1 VSTPAP
7 ESSPNYFP
15 GYAVPG
21 GTYAAPPVRRTSRTR
36 LVLTWFLAIAVIA
49 ATLVGVSALIT
60 KPPVRYM
67 CPPDCG
73 RPPTGTPVE
82 INPRFTAA
90 DGTFSVSYPA
100 EGTAYKITTK
110 PNGVTADFLGG
121 DGGTLQL
128 FSQPANNRTPQDIA
142 TALVNETFPDTRI
155 AYEIPN
161 AMVGYQP
168 GYGKV
173 ADCWPQGANSS
184 YLRMRVIVMVAVKND
199 LALVASAV
207 GPFRQ
212 FGPDSGIGKP
222 SGANLQ
228 IALDMGKYVN
238 SFSWRGDPP
247 R

>member
-1 VSTPAP
+1 MTSSVPGSTTDF
-7 ESSPNYFP
+7 FP
-15 GYAVPG
+15 GYAVPR
-21 GTYAAPPVRRTSRTR
+21 GTYAAPPVHRTSRTR
-36 LVLTWFLAIAVIA
+36 LVVVWFVAIAVVA
-49 ATLVGVSALIT
+49 LALVGVSALMT
-60 KPPVRYM
+60 KPSVRYV

-82 INPRFTAA
+82 VNPRFTAA
-90 DGTFSVSYPA
+90 DGSFSVSYPA
-100 EGTAYKITTK
+100 EGAAYKVTTK
-110 PNGVTADFLGG
+110 ADGVTADLLAG

-128 FSQPANNRTPQDIA
+128 FSQPAGGRSPEQIA
-142 TALVNETFPDTRI
+142 HELVGRTFPDTRT

-161 AMVGYQP
+161 AMVGYQA
-168 GYGKV
+168 GYGEA
-173 ADCWPQGANSS
+173 ADCWPQGSNMS
-184 YLRMRVIVMVAVKND
+184 YLKMRVLVMVAVKND
-199 LALVASAV
+199 LALIAAAV

-238 SFSWRGDPP
+238 SFAWRGDPL